1 MSHLIESPLLVP
13 RESVVCLIRTI
24 ITTES
29 LIRSEWKG

>member
-13 RESVVCLIRTI
+13 RESVVCLIRT
-24 ITTES
+24 TES